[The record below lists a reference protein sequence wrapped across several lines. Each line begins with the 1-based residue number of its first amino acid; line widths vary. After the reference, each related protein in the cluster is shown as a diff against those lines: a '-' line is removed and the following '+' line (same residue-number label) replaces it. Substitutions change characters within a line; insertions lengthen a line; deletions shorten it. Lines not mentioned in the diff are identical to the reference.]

1 MSGTEIA
8 RKIRNYIAEL
18 EAIKEK
24 KTYSSF
30 YWQYSTGIQKGKGH
44 SSF

>member
-1 MSGTEIA
+1 M
-8 RKIRNYIAEL
+8 
-18 EAIKEK
+18 K

-30 YWQYSTGIQKGKGH
+30 YWQYSIGIQKGKGH